1 METKTWVFPSCET
14 TRIACHA
21 AAAVRVA
28 YDAARRRIETLGGQ
42 YYCSLTMG
50 VLDGQS
56 ILVFTWDAGV
66 DQRLPAIVNEIALLT
81 GGMERPCEPLSCMR
95 RRPWKTM

>member
-1 METKTWVFPSCET
+1 MQEVRKKIWTFPSFEV

-28 YDAARRRIETLGGQ
+28 YYAARRRIEALGAQ
-42 YYCSLTMG
+42 HYCSLTMG

-56 ILVFTWDAGV
+56 ILVFAWEPGADE
-66 DQRLPAIVNEIALLT
+66 RLPAIVDTIAQLVADQ
-81 GGMERPCEPLSCMR
+81 
-95 RRPWKTM
+95 K

>member
-1 METKTWVFPSCET
+1 MDPSHSERHRRTWVFPSFET

-28 YDAARRRIETLGGQ
+28 YYAARRRIEALGAQ
-42 YYCSLTMG
+42 RYCSLTMG

-56 ILVFTWDAGV
+56 LLVFCRDPEVDA
-66 DQRLPAIVNEIALLT
+66 RLPAIVDAIALLT
-81 GGMERPCEPLSCMR
+81 GGTELHTEED
-95 RRPWKTM
+95 T